1 MSLINF
7 SMLIYLQIFR
17 KEQFFY
23 GLFFIFPKDSAMY
36 AIESSLPLSGVNIF
50 NMDAV
55 NGIITTNISLQSGS
69 NYFYQV

>member
-1 MSLINF
+1 MINF
-7 SMLIYLQIFR
+7 SMFIYLKIFR
-17 KEQFFY
+17 EEQSFFY
-23 GLFFIFPKDSAMY
+23 GLLFIFPKDSAMY

-55 NGIITTNISLQSGS
+55 NGMITTNISLQSGS